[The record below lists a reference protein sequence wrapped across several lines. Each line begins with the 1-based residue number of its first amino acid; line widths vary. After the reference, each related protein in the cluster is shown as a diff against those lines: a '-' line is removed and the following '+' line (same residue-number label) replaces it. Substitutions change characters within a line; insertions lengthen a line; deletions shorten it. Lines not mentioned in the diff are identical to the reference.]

1 MKKTRV
7 LLLIT
12 RSNAGGA
19 QSHILEILHGLKD
32 KYEFILATGES
43 GFLLN
48 QAKRAGVKTFLLP
61 SLKRKISP
69 SVDYSAYNEITQ
81 LIHDIKPDIIHT
93 HSSKAGILGRLAA
106 KRLGVRNVFTAHGW
120 AFADGT
126 PLTRKLIGIPTEYIA
141 AKWCDRIITVSQA
154 DKDLAVKYKIC
165 RQEKITVVHNG
176 ITDIEQSPVAKDQT
190 RTPVLTMVARLAP
203 QKNFIGLIDALSSIK
218 EPYLLQIVG
227 DGPDLEKVKRHAK
240 QLAIDKNIS
249 FMGSRS
255 DVPEILAETD
265 IFILSSDWEG
275 YPISILEAMRAGLP
289 IICTRVGGT
298 PEAVI
303 NEKNGLLVSRGDT
316 QALAFAISRLIIN
329 TQERQEF
336 GRNSRALFE
345 QQGTTEIMLKKIIE
359 TYNSIL
365 K

>member
-1 MKKTRV
+1 MQKKRI
-7 LLLIT
+7 LFLIT
-12 RSNAGGA
+12 RSEPGGA
-19 QSHILEILHGLKD
+19 QSHVLELLTGLRKI
-32 KYEFILATGES
+32 FHVTLATGEQ
-43 GFLLN
+43 GYLLDQARGAGIDAVFLP
-48 QAKRAGVKTFLLP
+48 F
-61 SLKRKISP
+61 LKRKISLKRD
-69 SVDYSAYNEITQ
+69 VKAYREIKALMQ
-81 LIHDIKPDIIHT
+81 KVQPDLVHT

-106 KRLGVRNVFTAHGW
+106 KILGIKNVFTAHGW

-126 PLTRKLIGIPTEYIA
+126 PLSRRLIGIPTEYVA

-154 DKDLAVKYKIC
+154 DKELAVKYKIC
-165 RQEKITVVHNG
+165 REEKITVVHNG
-176 ITDIEQSPVAKDQT
+176 IADINPLPVAENRNKI
-190 RTPVLTMVARLAP
+190 PVLTMVARLAP
-203 QKNFIGLIDALSSIK
+203 QKNFIGLLDALSHIEEK
-218 EPYLLQIVG
+218 YLLQIVG
-227 DGPDLEKVKRHAK
+227 DGPDLEKIKRHAT
-240 QLAIDKNIS
+240 QLGIDKNIS

-303 NEKNGLLVSRGDT
+303 NEKNGLLVARGNT
-316 QALAFAISRLIIN
+316 QALASAISRLIKD

-336 GRNSRALFE
+336 GRNSRVLFE
-345 QQGTTEIMLKKIIE
+345 RQGTTEIMLKKIIE

-365 K
+365 E